1 MFKFKTYAKAELVN
15 DSEGVLKKDLAGQVD
30 MPNDAPFDL
39 MFFKAVYLTSGA
51 NLNNTY
57 FDKGE
62 LVKSIDTVANKAM
75 DIEHEEQGIVGH
87 IYAAS
92 FFKANSEEKIESD
105 KIQQCDGAVDVVIA
119 GVVYKDRFPEL
130 ASEIAKGDWFVSMET
145 YYEAFDI
152 MVGEMLFDYNTATS
166 FGIVDLVGKD
176 VTLKKA
182 EEVIA
187 VGTVNK
193 VIKNLHFSGGG
204 FVKEPANPTSVI
216 FDTSDSNIIEIST
229 ITACND
235 SDDDDNNDDGDVF
248 GCTDVDLIE
257 ARIFAEILISE
268 YSDMFED
275 NFCYELVK
283 EVESLTFN
291 ISKTLEKDLAKKWT
305 TKYINSLPNSAFIII
320 EPAYKKGKTD
330 NKNARHLPYKDANGE
345 VDLPHLRNALA
356 RCGQIKAVTDS
367 ITTDSLR
374 SKACS
379 KAKSLAKKHLKK

>member
-15 DSEGVLKKDLAGQVD
+15 DSEGVLKKDLAGQVS

-39 MFFKAVYLTSGA
+39 MFFKAIYLTSGA
-51 NLNNTY
+51 NLNSTY

-92 FFKANSEEKIESD
+92 FFKVNSAEKIEPD
-105 KIQQCDGAVDVVIA
+105 KVEQCDGPVDVVIA

-130 ASEIAKGDWFVSMET
+130 ASEIAKGEWFVSMET

-187 VGTVNK
+187 TGTVNK
-193 VIKNLHFSGGG
+193 VVKNLHFSGGG
-204 FVKEPANPTSVI
+204 FVKEPANPTSVV
-216 FDTSDSNIIEIST
+216 FDTSDSNVIEIST
-229 ITACND
+229 ITAS
-235 SDDDDNNDDGDVF
+235 SDIDDTGYVSPIY
-248 GCTDVDLIE
+248 GVEEIKLIVE
-257 ARIFAEILISE
+257 DLISE
-268 YSDMFED
+268 YSEVSED
-275 NFCYELVK
+275 NSCYKLIE
-283 EVESLTFN
+283 EVESLTSN

-320 EPAYKKGKTD
+320 EPAYKSGKSD
-330 NKNARHLPYKDANGE
+330 NKNARHLPYKDANGK

-379 KAKSLAKKHLKK
+379 KAKSLAKKHLKKS

>member
-15 DSEGVLKKDLAGQVD
+15 DSEGVLKKDLAGYVD
-30 MPNDAPFDL
+30 MPTDAPFDL

-51 NLNNTY
+51 NLNYTY

-87 IYAAS
+87 IYTAS
-92 FFKANSEEKIESD
+92 FFKANSEKEIETAKVKSY
-105 KIQQCDGAVDVVIA
+105 DGSVDVVIA

-130 ASEIAKGDWFVSMET
+130 AKEITRGEWFVSMET
-145 YYEAFDI
+145 YYECFDI
-152 MVGEMLFDYNTATS
+152 MVGEMLFDYDTATS
-166 FGIVDLVGKD
+166 LGIVDLVGKE
-176 VTLKKA
+176 VTLKKTDNVVA
-182 EEVIA
+182 AGA
-187 VGTVNK
+187 VSK
-193 VIKNLHFSGGG
+193 LIKNLHFSGGG

-229 ITACND
+229 ITANKDVND
-235 SDDDDNNDDGDVF
+235 VNNGGVDVE
-248 GCTDVDLIE
+248 E
-257 ARIFAEILISE
+257 AKQIVESVMSE
-268 YSDMFED
+268 YMYDSCD
-275 NFCYELVK
+275 CSELING
-283 EVESLTFN
+283 VEALMSN

-305 TKYINSLPNSAFIII
+305 TKYINELPNSAFIII
-320 EPAYKKGKTD
+320 EPAYTKGKTD
-330 NKNARHLPYKDANGE
+330 NKNARHLPYKDKEGK

-356 RCGQIKAVTDS
+356 RCNQIKAVTDS

-379 KAKSLAKKHLKK
+379 RAKSLAKKHLKKS

>member
-1 MFKFKTYAKAELVN
+1 MFKFKTYAKAEVVN
-15 DSEGVLKKDLAGQVD
+15 DSDGVLKKDLAGQLS

-39 MFFKAVYLTSGA
+39 MFFKAIYLTSGA

-75 DIEHEEQGIVGH
+75 DIEHEEHGIVGH

-92 FFKANSEEKIESD
+92 FFKTNSAEKIESD
-105 KIQQCDGAVDVVIA
+105 KVEQCSGPVDVVIA

-130 ASEIAKGDWFVSMET
+130 ASEIAKGEWFVSMET
-145 YYEAFDI
+145 YYESFDI

-193 VIKNLHFSGGG
+193 VVKNLHFSGGG
-204 FVKEPANPTSVI
+204 FVKEPANPTSVV
-216 FDTSDSNIIEIST
+216 FDTSDSNVIEIST
-229 ITACND
+229 IIASTD
-235 SDDDDNNDDGDVF
+235 IDG
-248 GCTDVDLIE
+248 TDYVSLGYGVKEVKLIVE
-257 ARIFAEILISE
+257 GLISE
-268 YSDMFED
+268 YSEVSED
-275 NFCYELVK
+275 NFCYKLIE
-283 EVESLTFN
+283 EVELLTSN

-305 TKYINSLPNSAFIII
+305 TKYINSLPNSAFIIV
-320 EPAYKKGKTD
+320 EPAYKSGKSD
-330 NKNARHLPYKDANGE
+330 NKNARHLPYKDVNGK

-379 KAKSLAKKHLKK
+379 RAKSLAKKHLKK

>member
-15 DSEGVLKKDLAGQVD
+15 DSEGVLKKDLAGQVS

-51 NLNNTY
+51 NLNSTY

-92 FFKANSEEKIESD
+92 FFKANSAEKIEPD
-105 KIQQCDGAVDVVIA
+105 KVEQYDGSVDVVIA

-130 ASEIAKGDWFVSMET
+130 ASEIAKGEWFVSMET

-193 VIKNLHFSGGG
+193 VVKNLHFSGGG
-204 FVKEPANPTSVI
+204 FVKEPANPTSVV
-216 FDTSDSNIIEIST
+216 FDTSDSNVIEIST
-229 ITACND
+229 ITA
-235 SDDDDNNDDGDVF
+235 SSDGDD
-248 GCTDVDLIE
+248 TDYVSLGYGVEEVKLIVE
-257 ARIFAEILISE
+257 DLISE
-268 YSDMFED
+268 YSEVSED
-275 NFCYELVK
+275 NSCYKLIE
-283 EVESLTFN
+283 EVELLTSN

-305 TKYINSLPNSAFIII
+305 TKYINSLPNSAFIIV
-320 EPAYKKGKTD
+320 EPAYKSGKSD
-330 NKNARHLPYKDANGE
+330 NKNARHLPYKDANGK

-356 RCGQIKAVTDS
+356 RCGQVKAVTDS

-379 KAKSLAKKHLKK
+379 RAKSLAKKHLKK

>member
-30 MPNDAPFDL
+30 IPNDAPFDL

-51 NLNNTY
+51 NLNSTY

-62 LVKSIDTVANKAM
+62 LVKSIDTVSNKAM

-92 FFKANSEEKIESD
+92 FFKANSKEQVALD
-105 KIQQCDGAVDVVIA
+105 KVQQCDNAVDVVIA

-130 ASEIAKGDWFVSMET
+130 ASEIAKGEWFVSMET
-145 YYEAFDI
+145 YYESFDI
-152 MVGEMLFDYNTATS
+152 MVGEMLFDYDMATS
-166 FGIVDLVGKD
+166 FGIVDLVGKE
-176 VTLKKA
+176 VTVKKA
-182 EEVIA
+182 DEVVA

-193 VIKNLHFSGGG
+193 VVKNLHFSGGG
-204 FVKEPANPTSVI
+204 FVKEPANPTSVV
-216 FDTSDSNIIEIST
+216 FDTSDSNVIEIST
-229 ITACND
+229 ITASTD
-235 SDDDDNNDDGDVF
+235 TDD
-248 GCTDVDLIE
+248 TDYVSLGYGAEEVKLIVE
-257 ARIFAEILISE
+257 DLISE
-268 YSDMFED
+268 YSEVSED
-275 NFCYELVK
+275 NSYYKLIE
-283 EVESLTFN
+283 EVESLTSN

-305 TKYINSLPNSAFIII
+305 TKYINSLPNSAFIIV
-320 EPAYKKGKTD
+320 EPAYKSGKSD
-330 NKNARHLPYKDANGE
+330 NKNARHLPYKDANGK

-379 KAKSLAKKHLKK
+379 KAKSLGKKHLKKS

>member
-30 MPNDAPFDL
+30 IPKDVSFDL
-39 MFFKAVYLTSGA
+39 MFFKAIYLTSGA

-62 LVKSIDTVANKAM
+62 LVRSIDTVANKAM

-92 FFKANSEEKIESD
+92 FFKANSEEEIEPN
-105 KIQQCDGAVDVVIA
+105 KVQQCGGIVDVVIA

-130 ASEIAKGDWFVSMET
+130 ASEIAKGEWFVSMET
-145 YYEAFDI
+145 YYDAFDI

-166 FGIVDLVGKD
+166 FGIVDLVGED

-193 VIKNLHFSGGG
+193 VVKNLHFSGGG
-204 FVKEPANPTSVI
+204 FVKEPANPTSFVLS
-216 FDTSDSNIIEIST
+216 TSDSNVIEIST
-229 ITACND
+229 ITVCND
-235 SDDDDNNDDGDVF
+235 NDDDDDAS
-248 GCTDVDLIE
+248 GCTDVDLTE
-257 ARIFAEILISE
+257 ARIFAETLILE
-268 YSDMFED
+268 YSNMSED

-305 TKYINSLPNSAFIII
+305 TKYINSLPNSAFIIV
-320 EPAYKKGKTD
+320 EPAYRKGKID

-356 RCGQIKAVTDS
+356 RCNQIKAVTDS